1 MKGYNIN
8 IPNSFL
14 IKEIK
19 KPGLSG
25 VWENKVVKG
34 DQLTSL
40 ASANT

>member
-19 KPGLSG
+19 KPSLLG
-25 VWENKVVKG
+25 VWENKVVK
-34 DQLTSL
+34 
-40 ASANT
+40 